1 MLGTL
6 TKSIKYTHIS
16 LLKKYDLKSHYR
28 YKQADKYIA
37 DHKFEKIKTYKDLMI
52 YPEEI
57 DNIQLTLSEEDEQQ
71 LREIYVYERKQTAW
85 TK

>member
-6 TKSIKYTHIS
+6 TKSIKYSHIS
-16 LLKKYDLKSHYR
+16 LLKKYNLKSHYR

-37 DHKFEKIKTYKDLMI
+37 QHKFDKIKTYKDLII

-57 DNIQLTLSEEDEQQ
+57 DNIQLTLSEEN
-71 LREIYVYERKQTAW
+71 
-85 TK
+85 